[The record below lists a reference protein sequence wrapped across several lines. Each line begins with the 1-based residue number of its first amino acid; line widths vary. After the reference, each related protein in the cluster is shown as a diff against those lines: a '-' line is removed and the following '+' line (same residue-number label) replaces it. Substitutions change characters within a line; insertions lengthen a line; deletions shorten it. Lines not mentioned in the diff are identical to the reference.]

1 MATRTKKPMSTYARF
16 VKEEYS
22 KAYVQRLTSPQERI
36 KAIAKR
42 WRSCPAKKHKPGTKA
57 DVAATA
63 KARAAKPKPK
73 RKRTKKKKGLYPG
86 AYVTKDGT
94 YVMEDGTRVSLDGSI
109 TKPRGRKRAK

>member
-1 MATRTKKPMSTYARF
+1 MATRTKKPMSNYARF

-57 DVAATA
+57 DMAATA
-63 KARAAKPKPK
+63 SRSRPKTT
-73 RKRTKKKKGLYPG
+73 RKRTKKKKGTTTQV
-86 AYVTKDGT
+86 A
-94 YVMEDGTRVSLDGSI
+94 YVMEDGTRVSMADGDYKI

>member
-1 MATRTKKPMSTYARF
+1 MSNYARF

-63 KARAAKPKPK
+63 KARSRPKK
-73 RKRTKKKKGLYPG
+73 TTTRKRTKKKKPPATGVVDLTPG
-86 AYVTKDGT
+86 ADEYSVAP
-94 YVMEDGTRVSLDGSI
+94 L
-109 TKPRGRKRAK
+109 RGKKKLKRAQ

>member
-1 MATRTKKPMSTYARF
+1 MATRTKKPMSNYARF
-16 VKEEYS
+16 VKAEYQ
-22 KAYVQRLTSPQERI
+22 KAYVQRIASPQERI
-36 KAIAKR
+36 QAIAAR

-57 DVAATA
+57 DMAATA
-63 KARAAKPKPK
+63 SRSRPKTT

>member
-57 DVAATA
+57 DMAATA
-63 KARAAKPKPK
+63 SRSRPKTT
-73 RKRTKKKKGLYPG
+73 RKRTKKKKGTTTQV
-86 AYVTKDGT
+86 A
-94 YVMEDGTRVSLDGSI
+94 YVMEDGTRVSMADGDYKI

>member
-1 MATRTKKPMSTYARF
+1 MATRTKKPMSNYARF
-16 VKEEYS
+16 VKEEYQ

-57 DVAATA
+57 DMAATA

-73 RKRTKKKKGLYPG
+73 RKRTKKKKPPATGVVDLTPG
-86 AYVTKDGT
+86 ADEY
-94 YVMEDGTRVSLDGSI
+94 SI
-109 TKPRGRKRAK
+109 APLRGKKKLKRAQ

>member
-57 DVAATA
+57 DMAATA
-63 KARAAKPKPK
+63 KARSKTRTT
-73 RKRTKKKKGLYPG
+73 RKRTKKKKGTTTQV
-86 AYVTKDGT
+86 A
-94 YVMEDGTRVSLDGSI
+94 YVMEDGTRVSVADGDYTI

>member
-1 MATRTKKPMSTYARF
+1 MATRTKKPMSNYARF

-57 DVAATA
+57 DMAATA
-63 KARAAKPKPK
+63 KARSKTRTT
-73 RKRTKKKKGLYPG
+73 RKRTKRKTPVQRGSAGVVDLTPGADEYSIAPLKKKKL
-86 AYVTKDGT
+86 
-94 YVMEDGTRVSLDGSI
+94 
-109 TKPRGRKRAK
+109 KRAK

>member
-1 MATRTKKPMSTYARF
+1 MATRTKKPMSNYARF

-57 DVAATA
+57 DMAATA
-63 KARAAKPKPK
+63 SRSRPKTT